1 MSGGTNRKIEQQNK
15 MVRKQYKAD
24 SRMHDYTKQ
33 VNENR
38 YNTAVARTELQQ
50 ATLDARA
57 DAADKTKQLE
67 FKYNQRLQNRQFNTD
82 KEAYNQALKDYDT
95 QTELNSMSGAIALEG
110 AQRKKE
116 EALIA
121 KNFNLEGQRI
131 KFGEQKSDL
140 AFEKS
145 QMQNEK
151 AFVKDMDR
159 IDTDSIAAK
168 DALVRGVKEIDDAE
182 NEAQVTFANESAR
195 LAENKLNFAKDKLDN
210 DISFLQSSEGWDL
223 QGAKTAYEKQQV
235 PNFNKRIS
243 LIIER
248 EKATGKARASGREGL
263 SAEREVTSALAD
275 YGRKQAQLVDELVF
289 SQADKT
295 LADTKITGTTTYK
308 VGQKNIDKSI
318 IDEDKALNTLQR
330 DRTVDRLGNEKSK
343 LDLAFTETL
352 AQLGYDQER
361 LDARTTKSLNNL
373 SAQKTRLGDKQTA
386 LKDQNYLDKQQIK
399 TTYQSAKAQFNAD
412 KNQIKLDE
420 AAANIRA
427 QGQIPARPKK
437 PVPLPAPV
445 ATVRTKLPMPTAP
458 ITAPKP
464 IKGAIQQTSI
474 WNDIGDG
481 ANMLLTIGGLFL

>member
-1 MSGGTNRKIEQQNK
+1 MSGGTNRKIEAQNK
-15 MVRKQYKAD
+15 QIKKQFKAD
-24 SRMHDYTKQ
+24 SRMHSYTEQ
-33 VNENR
+33 VNEGR
-38 YNTAVARTELQQ
+38 YQDAVARRELQQ
-50 ATLDARA
+50 AILDKRA
-57 DAADKTKQLE
+57 DAADKTKKLE
-67 FKYNQRLQNRQFNTD
+67 FRYNQKLQNQQFKTD
-82 KEAYNQALKDYDT
+82 KQAYRQALKDYDT

-110 AQRKKE
+110 AKRKKE

-121 KNFNLEGQRI
+121 KRFNLEGQRI
-131 KFGEQKSDL
+131 QFGEQKADAALQRSLLDSEIDYN
-140 AFEKS
+140 A
-145 QMQNEK
+145 
-151 AFVKDMDR
+151 DMDR
-159 IDTDSIAAK
+159 IDTESIQSKETLA
-168 DALVRGVKEIDDAE
+168 RGVKAIDDAE
-182 NEAQVTFANESAR
+182 NAAQVTYATESAR
-195 LAENKLNFAKDKLDN
+195 LADNKLNFAKNKLDN

-235 PNFNKRIS
+235 PNFNKRIA

-248 EKATGKARASGREGL
+248 EKASGKARASGREGL

-289 SQADKT
+289 SQTDKT
-295 LADTKITGTTTYK
+295 LADTKIKGTTSYK

-330 DRTVDRLGNEKSK
+330 DRTIDKLGNEKSK
-343 LDLAFTETL
+343 LDLAFTNTL
-352 AQLGYDQER
+352 NQLGYDQER
-361 LDARTTKSLNNL
+361 LDAREVKNLTDTTARS
-373 SAQKTRLGDKQTA
+373 TRLDKKDTA
-386 LKDQNYLDKQQIK
+386 LEDQNFLNKQQIK
-399 TTYQSAKAQFNAD
+399 TTYDSAKAQFKAD

-437 PVPLPAPV
+437 PVPLPSPV

-481 ANMLLTIGGLFL
+481 ANMLLSIGGLFL